1 VISFRYHVVTIVA
14 VFLALGLGILVG
26 TTVVK
31 QSVIDELRNQANSLT
46 KTADQQRQEN
56 VALRKEVSDLN
67 AFLNAVQCSLTCQA
81 LAGRSVV
88 LVTAQGVDV
97 AEVDGVRRALRDSQA
112 TVSGVLQVTSRM
124 GLKDQASRNKLAEIL
139 GVDPSLPPEDLIQQA
154 ASRLGTRLADGPS
167 STDGSDLLSE
177 LVKGGFLVEQD
188 SAANGPGQI
197 GAPDQSVVVLSGGPT
212 SPSAAPPDFFVP
224 LVTSLVQAGH
234 PVAAAETSDTAY
246 PFVSLVRS
254 DATLDGQVVTVDN
267 GETMQGRMAL
277 ILGLRDLLDTGA
289 AGCRD
294 FGVASDA
301 CGLLPQPSPAP

>member
-1 VISFRYHVVTIVA
+1 MISFRYHVVTIVA

-31 QSVIDELRNQANSLT
+31 QSVIDELRNQTDSLT
-46 KTADQQRQEN
+46 KTAGQQRQEN
-56 VALRKEVSDLN
+56 VTLRKEVSDLN
-67 AFLNAVQCSLTCQA
+67 SFLNAVQCSLTCQA

-97 AEVDGVRRALRDSQA
+97 AEVDGVRRALRLSQA
-112 TVSGVLQVTSRM
+112 TVPGVLQVTSRM

-167 STDGSDLLSE
+167 GTAETDLLTQ
-177 LVKGGFLVEQD
+177 LVAGGFVVEQD
-188 SAANGPGQI
+188 SAANGPTEI
-197 GAPDQSVVVLSGGPT
+197 GAPDQAVVVLSGGPA
-212 SPSAAPPDFFVP
+212 SPSAGPPDFFVP

-246 PFVSLVRS
+246 PFVSLIRA
-254 DATLDGQVVTVDN
+254 DATVDGQVVTVDN

-277 ILGLRDLLDTGA
+277 ILGLRELLDSGS

-301 CGLLPQPSPAP
+301 CGLLPQPSPTP